1 MTRPSASPL
10 GSRIERAI
18 AEGME
23 ELSLKG
29 LHQVQV
35 ETAIKWCGRA
45 CAAAMMGR
53 MDDAEEYA
61 HEAIEH
67 AALSG
72 DDRLLSGVRSAMRHC
87 GVDLFKR

>member
-1 MTRPSASPL
+1 MTRMDQ
-10 GSRIERAI
+10 AI
-18 AEGME
+18 NDGLAE
-23 ELSLKG
+23 LRKKSLR
-29 LHQVQV
+29 QIQV
-35 ETAIKWCGRA
+35 ETAYKWSGRA

-72 DDRLLSGVRSAMRHC
+72 DDRLLAEVRRAHARFGVQ
-87 GVDLFKR
+87 V